1 MHSRRWKWYVN
12 MWGVSSVVVGL
23 PPLARRHAMINAVAM
38 LSNGNVNSLSRAIE
52 PLVNKRRRR
61 CRFPRLPRPHHPPP
75 PDKTAT
81 IANAADQGDKWL
93 MTNVFSSFR
102 LPPPQVNHCSDN
114 TPCGWA
120 VYTRFTRVVDYF
132 MKNTCTCE
140 TGLECIRVDDD
151 VSVSAYVYKC
161 RQVPN
166 RSSSSNNGGG
176 GDDGAKSW

>member
-61 CRFPRLPRPHHPPP
+61 CRRFPRLPRPHHPPP

-81 IANAADQGDKWL
+81 IANAADQGNKWL
-93 MTNVFSSFR
+93 MTNVYSSFPTSTGQPLFGQHSLRMGCLHPVHTSRR
-102 LPPPQVNHCSDN
+102 LLHEEHLHVRNRPGMHPR
-114 TPCGWA
+114 G
-120 VYTRFTRVVDYF
+120 RRRVRQ
-132 MKNTCTCE
+132 
-140 TGLECIRVDDD
+140 RV
-151 VSVSAYVYKC
+151 
-161 RQVPN
+161 RLQVP
-166 RSSSSNNGGG
+166 S
-176 GDDGAKSW
+176 GAEQE